1 MSSSVVVI
9 GSGRRRRGEVVAEF
23 VVGVGVTGVSC
34 GDDVG
39 EAEVAEF
46 AYLIEQATECVGS
59 SLHPLSKQQ
68 AKHYVDAEA
77 VMFTACSRIL
87 SEQR

>member
-23 VVGVGVTGVSC
+23 VVGVGVAGVSC

-59 SLHPLSKQQ
+59 SLHPLSKQ
-68 AKHYVDAEA
+68 AKHNVDAEA
-77 VMFTACSRIL
+77 VMFAACSTVL

>member
-9 GSGRRRRGEVVAEF
+9 GSGRRRGEVAAEF
-23 VVGVGVTGVSC
+23 VVGVGAGVSC

-39 EAEVAEF
+39 EAVVAEF
-46 AYLIEQATECVGS
+46 AFLIVQATECVGS
-59 SLHPLSKQQ
+59 SLHPLCKQ
-68 AKHYVDAEA
+68 ARPNVDAEA
-77 VMFTACSRIL
+77 VMFAACSMIM

>member
-9 GSGRRRRGEVVAEF
+9 GSGRRREEVAAGF
-23 VVGVGVTGVSC
+23 VVGVGVAGVSC

-39 EAEVAEF
+39 EAEVAVF
-46 AYLIEQATECVGS
+46 AYLIVQATECVGS
-59 SLHPLSKQQ
+59 SLHPLCKQ
-68 AKHYVDAEA
+68 AMHNVDAEA
-77 VMFTACSRIL
+77 VMFAACSTIL